1 MHLTFF
7 EELHQN
13 FGEAPQ
19 KTYVPWGPSPFLR
32 SFTKIN
38 KQKGNNFISN
48 NANFSSG
55 LYIVYIYYSISAY
68 NKSFGIFIY
77 NFTCL
82 CLYAGITL
90 NNFFFIRTCCSGEA
104 PQKRWSSL
112 RIKLR
117 TFTKFW
123 ARIPNAYSMYIITL
137 WFLYILRNCW
147 KARGFSAIAQEIP

>member
-19 KTYVPWGPSPFLR
+19 KRWRASKNICSVRP
-32 SFTKIN
+32 FTKIH
-38 KQKGNNFISN
+38 KQKGNNFISSK
-48 NANFSSG
+48 ANFSSG

-82 CLYAGITL
+82 CLYAGITF
-90 NNFFFIRTCCSGEA
+90 NNFFFIRTCCSAEA
-104 PQKRWSSL
+104 PQIRWSSS
-112 RIKLR
+112 RIKVR
-117 TFTKFW
+117 SFSKFW

-137 WFLYILRNCW
+137 CITSSLYLKC
-147 KARGFSAIAQEIP
+147 